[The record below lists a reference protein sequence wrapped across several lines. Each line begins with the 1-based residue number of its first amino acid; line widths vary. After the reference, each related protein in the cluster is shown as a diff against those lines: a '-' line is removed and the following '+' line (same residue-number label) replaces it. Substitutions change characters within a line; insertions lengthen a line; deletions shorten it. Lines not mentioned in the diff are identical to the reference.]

1 MEFWTLNH
9 DAAGLDSAIEA
20 GSWNQSGMLG
30 AIGIN
35 PDDIIIDGDSFIN
48 PNSSH
53 APEEC
58 VPGQVGESLG
68 INVYTKSNKSHAL
81 AITNVIPV
89 QANEYGAFKLGMLL
103 DEVAG
108 ILVHF
113 NGEIFY
119 RTPYEAFTENNQF
132 FINGDTLFIPAQP
145 VSGKLCYTI
154 MTLGGDTELDT
165 NVIAFADH
173 EEVLVS
179 SLLHVRDVRK
189 AYVLLD
195 GQEVYE
201 LVGNPETSSTLG
213 YVLTNVSVGNNRA
226 CVKLYNVPP
235 GAHTVEAWFFKSK
248 YSVFNR
254 VNTEVITV
262 GAVPTSVFTL
272 QNPPGTIQPESTQA
286 IIEVDTQVAPTYRKR
301 LNPPWVSYY
310 KITNSQVAFDIDNK
324 NYRPAGTY
332 SLDTVKAYANGRE
345 LRPGFD
351 FTVNSVTS
359 QIILTDSLLND
370 NDALAVMGLVDYDY
384 FIVGNNLYL
393 ATPITNQ
400 SLRII
405 TFTNHD
411 NMLIRTERFNGTATK
426 RYTLSRPTLNDNFVW
441 VYVNG
446 VPLTAR
452 YDYEIL
458 EDQRTIQ
465 LGDFYDTKPG
475 DDVTITTIDPPS
487 YSDQILGYRLFND
500 IFGRSHFKRLAEFYS
515 TTLSKELM
523 FSDTEIH
530 VDDASRLIPPNPV
543 QNKPGVIL
551 VDGERIEFFAKE
563 GNVLKQLRRNTLGT
577 AAAFLSEA
585 GTRVTDQSPQQSV
598 PYLDT
603 VLVQST
609 ITTTSTSY
617 AINTA
622 TIALSTASVAEN
634 QVSIYYGGRLLR
646 KSSVEIHDSGL
657 SFDST
662 VTSIVTLDPEF
673 SINTL
678 TNELQLN
685 ISNGVVSGLELKI
698 VQKIGQV
705 WTGTESLLTSDAI
718 QAKFLRAKGAELP
731 DIYYYGGDPVLLE
744 ESYLPITNDNDE
756 PLEGY

>member
-1 MEFWTLNH
+1 
-9 DAAGLDSAIEA
+9 
-20 GSWNQSGMLG
+20 
-30 AIGIN
+30 
-35 PDDIIIDGDSFIN
+35 
-48 PNSSH
+48 
-53 APEEC
+53 
-58 VPGQVGESLG
+58 VGESLG
-68 INVYTKSNKSHAL
+68 INVYTKSEKSYAT
-81 AITNVIPV
+81 AITNVVPIR
-89 QANEYGAFKLGMLL
+89 ANEFTAIKLGMLL

-113 NGEIFY
+113 NGEIFI
-119 RTPYEAFTENNQF
+119 RSPYEGMLGTNEF
-132 FINGDTLFIPAQP
+132 FINGDTMFVPAQP
-145 VSGKLCYTI
+145 VDGKLCYTI

-165 NVIAFADH
+165 NVISFVDY
-173 EEVLVS
+173 EQVIVS
-179 SLLHVRDVRK
+179 SLLHIRDVRK
-189 AYVLLD
+189 AYVLFD
-195 GQEVYE
+195 GQEINEIVGDPE
-201 LVGNPETSSTLG
+201 LSTLLG
-213 YVLTNVSVGNNRA
+213 YVITNISIGNNRA
-226 CVKLYNVPP
+226 CVKLYNSPP
-235 GAHTVEAWFFKSK
+235 GVHTVEAWFFKSK

-254 VNTEVITV
+254 VNTEVF
-262 GAVPTSVFTL
+262 AASVTPIPSL
-272 QNPPGTIQPESTQA
+272 TIQIPPGTTQPESTQV
-286 IIEVDTQVAPTYRKR
+286 IVEIDTATAPTYRKR
-301 LNPPWVSYY
+301 MDPPWVSYY
-310 KITNSQVAFDIDNK
+310 KITNSQVTFDIDNK
-324 NYRPAGTY
+324 NSRPAGTY
-332 SLDTVKAYANGRE
+332 SLTNVKVYANGQE

-351 FTVNSVTS
+351 FIVNSTTS
-359 QIILTDSLLND
+359 QIVLTDSLLND
-370 NDALAVMGLVDYDY
+370 NDVLAVMGLVDYDY
-384 FIVGNNLYL
+384 FIVGNILYFS
-393 ATPITNQ
+393 TPIVNQ
-400 SLRII
+400 SVRII
-405 TFTNHD
+405 TFTNHND
-411 NMLIRTERFNGTATK
+411 MLIRTERFNGTAVR

-458 EDQRTIQ
+458 EDMRTVQ
-465 LGDFYDTKPG
+465 LSEFYDTKPG

-487 YSDQILGYRLFND
+487 YAEQILGYRLFND

-530 VDDASRLIPPNPV
+530 LSDASRIIPPNPT

-551 VDGERIEFFAKE
+551 VDGERIEFFGKQ

-603 VLVQST
+603 ILVQST
-609 ITTTSTSY
+609 LTTTATSYTIDTAVISLSTS
-617 AINTA
+617 T
-622 TIALSTASVAEN
+622 VAEN
-634 QVSIYYGGRLLR
+634 QVSVYYGGRLLR
-646 KSSVEIHDSGL
+646 KSSLTVHDSDL
-657 SFDST
+657 SFDTTASS
-662 VTSIVTLDPEF
+662 VLVLQPEF

-685 ISNGVVSGLELKI
+685 ISNGVVSDLELKI

-705 WTGTESLLTSDAI
+705 WSGTESLLTSDAI

-744 ESYLPITNDNDE
+744 DSYLPITNDNDE